1 MIKPFGVALGVLAI
15 AVGFLW
21 IGQGLGLIN
30 WPQSSFMLN
39 QIRWSYFGVDLAVL
53 GAVLI
58 WFSLR
63 KRPQGS

>member
-1 MIKPFGVALGVLAI
+1 MIKPLGVALGVLAI
-15 AVGFLW
+15 AMGFLW

-39 QIRWSYFGVDLAVL
+39 QVRWAYFGVDLAGV
-53 GAVLI
+53 GGVII
-58 WFSLR
+58 WLTLR